1 MVLLV
6 TCFCLHYGSASDL
19 YFSTLVILFLFLFV
33 YLFFPQMIMEMIC
46 FVRSMIVQIM
56 NTFLFPGTMKT
67 SCHYALFFLFC
78 SSNKYAKDLFF
89 HCIFML
95 INYFVVLRLAGS
107 RLLYS
112 DVMR

>member
-6 TCFCLHYGSASDL
+6 TCFVYIMVLASDL
-19 YFSTLVILFLFLFV
+19 YFSTLAMLFLFLFV
-33 YLFFPQMIMEMIC
+33 YLFLPQMIMQMIC

-67 SCHYALFFLFC
+67 SCHYASFLFC
-78 SSNKYAKDLFF
+78 SSNKYAEDMFF
-89 HCIFML
+89 HFIFML
-95 INYFVVLRLAGS
+95 VNYVVVLRLAGS